1 MTKKTIQITMNKAI
15 KKKNFQVKIQ
25 EGDAIIV
32 LKSNRV
38 VELIFAEDDETI
50 LQEQESY
57 EQEVYKTAVQFAL
70 MIDTFLKNGEGLNN
84 LMMHSATGSIAAELS
99 DENIAIKLGFA
110 GKPLKPSN
118 DKDEE
123 ELSNRLDEM
132 QDELKDNVVDATTR
146 FNKKENDET
155 D

>member
-1 MTKKTIQITMNKAI
+1 MRKRKTFQI
-15 KKKNFQVKIQ
+15 KIN
-25 EGDAIIV
+25 EGDAVIK
-32 LKSNRV
+32 LNSNKM
-38 VELIFAEDDETI
+38 VELLFGEDEETI
-50 LQEQESY
+50 IRSVEFP
-57 EQEVYKTAVQFAL
+57 EQEVYKIAVQFAL
-70 MIDTFLKNGEGLNN
+70 MIDTFFKNGEGLDN

-110 GKPLKPSN
+110 GRPLKPSN

-132 QDELKDNVVDATTR
+132 QGELKDNIIDATTR
-146 FNKKENDET
+146 FKREDDNET

>member
-1 MTKKTIQITMNKAI
+1 MRKRKTFQI
-15 KKKNFQVKIQ
+15 KIN
-25 EGDAIIV
+25 EGDAVIK
-32 LKSNRV
+32 LNSNKM
-38 VELIFAEDDETI
+38 VELLFGEDEETI
-50 LQEQESY
+50 IRSVEFP

-132 QDELKDNVVDATTR
+132 QGELKDNIIDATTR
-146 FNKKENDET
+146 FKREDDNET

>member
-1 MTKKTIQITMNKAI
+1 MRKRKTFQI
-15 KKKNFQVKIQ
+15 KIN
-25 EGDAIIV
+25 EGDAVIK
-32 LKSNRV
+32 LNSNKM
-38 VELIFAEDDETI
+38 VELLFGEDEETI
-50 LQEQESY
+50 IRSVEFP
-57 EQEVYKTAVQFAL
+57 EQEVYKIAVQFAL
-70 MIDTFLKNGEGLNN
+70 MIDTFFKNGEGLDN

-132 QDELKDNVVDATTR
+132 QGELKDNVIDATTR
-146 FNKKENDET
+146 FKREDDNET

>member
-1 MTKKTIQITMNKAI
+1 MRKRKTFQI
-15 KKKNFQVKIQ
+15 KIN
-25 EGDAIIV
+25 EGDAVIK
-32 LKSNRV
+32 LNSNKM
-38 VELIFAEDDETI
+38 VELLFGEDEETI
-50 LQEQESY
+50 IRSVEFP
-57 EQEVYKTAVQFAL
+57 EQEVYKIAVQFAL
-70 MIDTFLKNGEGLNN
+70 MIDTFFKNGEGLDN

-132 QDELKDNVVDATTR
+132 QGELKDNIIDATTR
-146 FNKKENDET
+146 FKREDDNET

>member
-1 MTKKTIQITMNKAI
+1 MRKRKTFQI
-15 KKKNFQVKIQ
+15 KIN
-25 EGDAIIV
+25 EGDAVIK
-32 LKSNRV
+32 LNSNKM
-38 VELIFAEDDETI
+38 VELLFGEDEETI
-50 LQEQESY
+50 IRSVEFP
-57 EQEVYKTAVQFAL
+57 EQEVYKIAVQFAL
-70 MIDTFLKNGEGLNN
+70 MIDTFFKNGEGLDN

-110 GKPLKPSN
+110 GRPLKPSN

-132 QDELKDNVVDATTR
+132 QGELKDNVIDPTTR
-146 FNKKENDET
+146 FKREDDNET

>member
-1 MTKKTIQITMNKAI
+1 MKKKKTFQITIN
-15 KKKNFQVKIQ
+15 
-25 EGDAIIV
+25 EGDAVIKLTSDRI
-32 LKSNRV
+32 
-38 VELIFAEDDETI
+38 VELLFTEDDETI
-50 LQEQESY
+50 VRERKWP

-70 MIDTFLKNGEGLNN
+70 MIDTFFKNGEGLDS
-84 LMMHSATGSIAAELS
+84 LIMHSPTGSIAAELS

-110 GKPLKPSN
+110 GRPLKPSN

-132 QDELKDNVVDATTR
+132 QGELKDNIIDATTR
-146 FNKKENDET
+146 FKREDDNET

>member
-1 MTKKTIQITMNKAI
+1 MIKNKKTFHI
-15 KKKNFQVKIQ
+15 KIN
-25 EGDAIIV
+25 EGDAIIR
-32 LKSNRV
+32 LRSDKTID
-38 VELIFAEDDETI
+38 LLFGEDDETI
-50 LQEQESY
+50 LRETDWPEQEI
-57 EQEVYKTAVQFAL
+57 YKTAVQFAL
-70 MIDTFLKNGEGLNN
+70 MIDTFFKNGEGLDN

-132 QDELKDNVVDATTR
+132 QNELKDNNVVDATTR
-146 FNKKENDET
+146 FTRFTKKDDNET